1 MRCRSRADRGER
13 GSVTAELAVALP
25 AIVLLV
31 AFCVG
36 AVGVSG
42 QQVRLQHAAAQAA
55 REAGRAQDDEV
66 VCVTLTEP
74 AAPPFGAL
82 ELSASSCAP
91 GGGE

>member
-1 MRCRSRADRGER
+1 M
-13 GSVTAELAVALP
+13 TAELALALP
-25 AIVLLV
+25 AILLLV

-36 AVGVSG
+36 AVGIAG

-55 REAGRAQDDEV
+55 RDAGRSQSDEV

-74 AAPPFGAL
+74 AAPPFAAL
-82 ELSASSCAP
+82 VLSATSCAP